1 MTAAKKHFLV
11 FALMALAILLVA
23 LLAPVIATHNP
34 NSSVLADAVQP
45 PSGEHWF
52 GTDKLGRDLFSRV
65 IYGTR
70 TSILST
76 MALVLSILFVGGV
89 LGVVAGYAGGAVE
102 ATIMR
107 AADMM
112 VSFPGMALAIAL
124 AGMLGGSITSAIL
137 AIMAV
142 SWTKYA
148 RLARSLVLKVKHQ
161 DYVLAARISGTRER
175 DILLRYMAPSAL
187 PTLVITAA
195 TDVGGMMLEL
205 AGFSFLGLGAQS
217 TSIEWG
223 YMLNEGRAYMESA
236 PWLMVFP
243 GLAIFLTVV
252 IFNLLGDSL
261 RDILDP
267 REDEIQP
274 HSKSKSKKRG
284 DKMKR
289 LNHATAKAAAL
300 LAGAMLL
307 SGVLTGC
314 GGSPSAKGGEQ
325 THLNFGCYSYSDSL
339 DPVTTVNSS
348 WAGMRYG
355 ILECLFRFDD
365 QVVAQPWLCDT
376 YEVSDDY
383 TTWTLHIREGVQFS
397 NGNPVTPSAVQA
409 ALERLYAETDADR
422 GGTGNSNPEV
432 YLPEPELT
440 ADDEAGTL
448 TVVCQRPTG
457 NLPGILA
464 YPYFSVLD
472 VSVVDQGIVSTGP
485 YKLDSMQA
493 GVGAELSRNEHYWNG
508 EVPYDT
514 VSILFIEDSST
525 KAIALQSGDVDVV
538 ENITTASDLEKLK
551 GDDRFYVSTAA
562 GVRTGNSYMNVKGP
576 LGNAAL
582 RQAILMAVDSETM
595 CNVTVAGMYTPGFA
609 VLPSSLAYNYDQLTN
624 PYAYDVEKAKETL
637 DQAGIV
643 DTDGDGIRELDGK
656 NINLVYLASTSR
668 NLNDFAQAVSLQLE
682 EIGIG
687 VTLNVSDYDTITAL
701 QNAGEFDLV
710 TANTTTVGTGDPQ
723 DYLGGW
729 YSGNSQNYGYYH
741 NEEYDACFEEL
752 EVTTDRERRLE
763 LITRMQQIL
772 IDDAAT
778 IIHGYYNSRMISWA
792 DRVTG
797 AEIATIDYYWLT
809 SSVAPAAEGSG
820 NA

>member
-1 MTAAKKHFLV
+1 MTAAKKRFMI
-11 FALMALAILLVA
+11 FGLMAMAIILVAIL
-23 LLAPVIATHNP
+23 APILATHDP
-34 NSSVLADAVQP
+34 NSSILADAVQS
-45 PSGEHWF
+45 PSKEHWF
-52 GTDKLGRDLFSRV
+52 GTDKMGRDLFSRV

-76 MALVLSILFVGGV
+76 MVLVLSILFVGGI
-89 LGVVAGYAGGAVE
+89 LGIVAGYAGGVVE
-102 ATIMR
+102 TVIMR
-107 AADMM
+107 IADMM

-124 AGMLGGSITSAIL
+124 AGMLGGSMTSAIL

-161 DYVLAARISGTRER
+161 DYVLAARISGTRRR
-175 DILLRYMAPSAL
+175 DILLRYMVPSAL

-243 GLAIFLTVV
+243 GLAIFLTVM

-267 REDEIQP
+267 RADETHP
-274 HSKSKSKKRG
+274 NSKSKKRG
-284 DKMKR
+284 NKMKR
-289 LNHATAKAAAL
+289 LNHTPAKVGAL
-300 LAGAMLL
+300 LVGAMLL

-314 GGSPSAKGGEQ
+314 GSDSAAEKTEQ
-325 THLNFGCYSYSDSL
+325 NHLNFGCYSYSDSL
-339 DPVTTVNSS
+339 DPITTVNSS

-383 TTWTLHIREGVQFS
+383 TTWTLHIRENVKFS

-409 ALERLYAETDADR
+409 AFERLYAETDADR

-440 ADDEAGTL
+440 ADDSAGTL

-464 YPYFSVLD
+464 YPYFSVID
-472 VSVVDQGIVSTGP
+472 VSVVEQGIVSTGP
-485 YKLDSMQA
+485 YQLDSMQA
-493 GVGAELSRNEHYWNG
+493 GVGAELSRNEYYWNG

-514 VSILFIEDSST
+514 VSILFIEDSAT
-525 KAIALQSGDVDVV
+525 KAMALQSGDVDLV
-538 ENITTASDLEKLK
+538 ENITTASDLEKLEE
-551 GDDRFYVSTAA
+551 DERFYISTAA
-562 GVRTGNSYMNVKGP
+562 GVRTGNSYMNFNGP

-582 RQAILMAVDSETM
+582 RQAILMALDHETM

-609 VLPSSLAYNYDQLTN
+609 ALPSSLAYNYDQLTN
-624 PYAYDVEKAKETL
+624 PYPYDVEKAKETL
-637 DQAGIV
+637 DNAGIV
-643 DTDGDGIRELDGK
+643 DTDGDGIRELDGE
-656 NINLVYLASTSR
+656 NINLVYLAYTSR
-668 NLNDFAQAVSLQLE
+668 NLNDFAQAIALQLE

-723 DYLGGW
+723 DFLGGW

-752 EVTTDRERRLE
+752 EVTTDQARRLE
-763 LITRMQQIL
+763 LITQMQQIL

-778 IIHGYYNSRMISWA
+778 IIHGYYNSRMISWS

-809 SSVAPAAEGSG
+809 SDIAPAAEESG

>member
-1 MTAAKKHFLV
+1 MTAAKKRFMIFGFMAMAIILV
-11 FALMALAILLVA
+11 AIL
-23 LLAPVIATHNP
+23 APILATHDP
-34 NSSVLADAVQP
+34 NSSVLADAVQS
-45 PSGEHWF
+45 PSKEHWF
-52 GTDKLGRDLFSRV
+52 GTDKMGRDLFSRV

-76 MALVLSILFVGGV
+76 MVLVLSILFVGGI
-89 LGVVAGYAGGAVE
+89 LGIVAGYAGGVVE
-102 ATIMR
+102 TVIMR
-107 AADMM
+107 IADMM

-124 AGMLGGSITSAIL
+124 AGMLGGSMTSAIL

-161 DYVLAARISGTRER
+161 DYVLAARISGTRRR
-175 DILLRYMAPSAL
+175 DILLRYMVPSAL

-243 GLAIFLTVV
+243 GLAIFLTVM

-267 REDEIQP
+267 REDETQP
-274 HSKSKSKKRG
+274 NSKSKKRG

-289 LNHATAKAAAL
+289 LKHAPTKVSAL
-300 LAGAMLL
+300 LMGAMLL

-314 GGSPSAKGGEQ
+314 GGDPAAEETQ
-325 THLNFGCYSYSDSL
+325 QNHLNFGCYSYSDSL
-339 DPVTTVNSS
+339 DPITTVNSS

-383 TTWTLHIREGVQFS
+383 TTWTLHIRENVKFS

-440 ADDEAGTL
+440 ADDSAGTL

-464 YPYFSVLD
+464 YPYFSVID
-472 VSVVDQGIVSTGP
+472 VSVVEQGIVSTGP
-485 YKLDSMQA
+485 YQLDSMQA
-493 GVGAELSRNEHYWNG
+493 GVGAELSRNEYYWNG

-514 VSILFIEDSST
+514 VSILFIEDSAT
-525 KAIALQSGDVDVV
+525 KAMALQSGDVDLV
-538 ENITTASDLEKLK
+538 ENITTASDLEKLEA
-551 GDDRFYVSTAA
+551 DERFYVSTAA
-562 GVRTGNSYMNVKGP
+562 GVRTGNSYMNFNGP
-576 LGNAAL
+576 LGNDAL
-582 RQAILMAVDSETM
+582 RQAILMALDHETM

-609 VLPSSLAYNYDQLTN
+609 ALPSSLAYNYDQLTN
-624 PYAYDVEKAKETL
+624 PYSYNVEKAKETL
-637 DQAGIV
+637 DNAGIV
-643 DTDGDGIRELDGK
+643 DTDGDGIRELDGE
-656 NINLVYLASTSR
+656 NLSLVYLAYTSR
-668 NLNDFAQAVSLQLE
+668 NLNDFAQAIALQLE

-723 DYLGGW
+723 DFLGGW

-752 EVTTDRERRLE
+752 EVTTDQARRLE
-763 LITRMQQIL
+763 LITQMQQIL

-778 IIHGYYNSRMISWA
+778 IIHGYYNSRMISWS

-809 SSVAPAAEGSG
+809 SDIAPAAEESG

>member
-1 MTAAKKHFLV
+1 MTAAKKRFMI
-11 FALMALAILLVA
+11 FGLMAMVIILVAIL
-23 LLAPVIATHNP
+23 APILATHDP
-34 NSSVLADAVQP
+34 NSSVLADAVQS
-45 PSGEHWF
+45 PSKEHWF
-52 GTDKLGRDLFSRV
+52 GTDKMGRDLFSRV

-76 MALVLSILFVGGV
+76 MVLVLSILFVGGI
-89 LGVVAGYAGGAVE
+89 LGIVAGYAGGVVE
-102 ATIMR
+102 TVIMR
-107 AADMM
+107 VADMM

-124 AGMLGGSITSAIL
+124 AGMLGGSMTSAIL

-161 DYVLAARISGTRER
+161 DYVLAARISGTRRR
-175 DILLRYMAPSAL
+175 DILLRYMVPSAL

-243 GLAIFLTVV
+243 GLAIFLTVM

-267 REDEIQP
+267 RADETHP
-274 HSKSKSKKRG
+274 NSKSKKRG
-284 DKMKR
+284 NKMKR
-289 LNHATAKAAAL
+289 LNHTPAKVGAL
-300 LAGAMLL
+300 LVGAMLL

-314 GGSPSAKGGEQ
+314 GSDSAAEKTEQ
-325 THLNFGCYSYSDSL
+325 NHLNFGCYSYSDSL
-339 DPVTTVNSS
+339 DPITTVNSS

-383 TTWTLHIREGVQFS
+383 TTWTLHIRENVKFS

-409 ALERLYAETDADR
+409 AFERLYAETDADR

-440 ADDEAGTL
+440 ADDSAGTL

-464 YPYFSVLD
+464 YPYFSVID
-472 VSVVDQGIVSTGP
+472 VSVVEQGIVSTGP
-485 YKLDSMQA
+485 YQLDSMQA
-493 GVGAELSRNEHYWNG
+493 GVGAELSRNEYYWNG

-514 VSILFIEDSST
+514 VSILFIEDSAT
-525 KAIALQSGDVDVV
+525 KAMALQSGDVDLV
-538 ENITTASDLEKLK
+538 ENITTASDLEKLEE
-551 GDDRFYVSTAA
+551 DERFYISTAA
-562 GVRTGNSYMNVKGP
+562 GVRTGNSYMNFNGP

-582 RQAILMAVDSETM
+582 RQAILMALDHETM

-609 VLPSSLAYNYDQLTN
+609 ALPSSLAYNYDQLTN
-624 PYAYDVEKAKETL
+624 PYPYDVEKAKETL
-637 DQAGIV
+637 DNAGIV
-643 DTDGDGIRELDGK
+643 DTDGDGIRELDGE
-656 NINLVYLASTSR
+656 NINLVYLAYTSR
-668 NLNDFAQAVSLQLE
+668 NLNDFAQAIALQLE

-723 DYLGGW
+723 DFLGGW

-752 EVTTDRERRLE
+752 EVTTDQARRLE
-763 LITRMQQIL
+763 LITQMQQIL

-778 IIHGYYNSRMISWA
+778 IIHGYYNSRMISWS

-809 SSVAPAAEGSG
+809 SDIAPAAEESG

>member
-1 MTAAKKHFLV
+1 MNGAKKRLV
-11 FALMALAILLVA
+11 AFGILALLLLLVA
-23 LLAPVIATHNP
+23 ALAPVLATHDP
-34 NSSVLADAVQP
+34 NEAVLAEATRA
-45 PSGEHWF
+45 PSAEHWF
-52 GTDKLGRDLFSRV
+52 GTDKMGRDLFSRV

-76 MALVLSILFVGGV
+76 MALVLSILVVGGT
-89 LGVVAGYAGGAVE
+89 LGIVAGYAGGVVE
-102 ATIMR
+102 TIIMR
-107 AADMM
+107 VADMM

-161 DYVLAARISGTRER
+161 DFVLAARISGTRKR
-175 DILLRYMAPSAL
+175 HILLRYMVPSAL
-187 PTLVITAA
+187 PTLAITAA

-205 AGFSFLGLGAQS
+205 AGFSFLGLGAQA

-243 GLAIFLTVV
+243 GLAIFCTVV

-261 RDILDP
+261 RDVLDP
-267 REDEIQP
+267 REDDAPIQTT
-274 HSKSKSKKRG
+274 KKRG
-284 DKMKR
+284 NPMNLLKKPSVR
-289 LNHATAKAAAL
+289 LTTLLLTVAL
-300 LAGAMLL
+300 LAAGL
-307 SGVLTGC
+307 SGC
-314 GGSPSAKGGEQ
+314 GSEDAAAVSQGS
-325 THLNFGCYSYSDSL
+325 HLNFGCYSYSDSL
-339 DPVTTVNSS
+339 DPVTTVNSG

-365 QVVAQPWLCDT
+365 QVVAQPWLCDS

-383 TTWTLHIREGVQFS
+383 TTWTLHIREDVKFS
-397 NGNPVTPSAVQA
+397 NGNSVTPSAVQA
-409 ALERLYAETDADR
+409 AFERLYAETDADR

-440 ADDEAGTL
+440 ADDAAGTL
-448 TVVCQRPTG
+448 TVVCQRPTA

-464 YPYFSVLD
+464 YPYFSVID
-472 VSVVDQGIVSTGP
+472 VSVVEETIVSTGP
-485 YKLDSMQA
+485 YQLESMQA
-493 GVGAELSRNEHYWNG
+493 GVGAELSRNEYYWNG

-514 VSILFIEDSST
+514 VSVVFIEDSST
-525 KAIALQSGDVDVV
+525 KAMALQSGDVDLV
-538 ENITTASDLEKLK
+538 ENITTASDLQKLSE
-551 GDDRFYVSTAA
+551 DPNFYVSTAA
-562 GVRTGNSYMNVKGP
+562 GVRTGNSYMNFNDP

-582 RQAILMAVDSETM
+582 RQAILMALDQETM
-595 CNVTVAGMYTPGFA
+595 CNVTVAGMYTPGFS
-609 VLPSSLAYNYDQLTN
+609 VLPSSLSYNYDQLTN
-624 PYAYDVEKAKETL
+624 AYPYDVEQAKKTL
-637 DQAGIV
+637 DDAGIV
-643 DTDGDGIRELDGK
+643 DTDGDGIRELDGE
-656 NINLVYLASTSR
+656 NLNLVYLAYTSR
-668 NLNDFAQAVSLQLE
+668 NLNDFAQAVSLQLQ

-723 DYLGGW
+723 DFLGGW
-729 YSGNSQNYGYYH
+729 YSGNSQNYGYYQ
-741 NEEYDACFEEL
+741 NEEYDDCFESL
-752 EVTTDRERRLE
+752 EVATDPAERLE

-778 IIHGYYNSRMISWA
+778 IVHGYYNSRMISRA

-809 SSVAPAAEGSG
+809 SAIAPVSAEDG

>member
-1 MTAAKKHFLV
+1 MTAAKKRFMIFGFMAMAIILV
-11 FALMALAILLVA
+11 AIL
-23 LLAPVIATHNP
+23 APILATHDP
-34 NSSVLADAVQP
+34 NSSVLADAVQS
-45 PSGEHWF
+45 PSKEHWF
-52 GTDKLGRDLFSRV
+52 GTDKMGRDLFSRV

-76 MALVLSILFVGGV
+76 MVLVLSILFVGGV
-89 LGVVAGYAGGAVE
+89 LGIVAGYAGGVVE
-102 ATIMR
+102 TVIMR
-107 AADMM
+107 IADMM

-124 AGMLGGSITSAIL
+124 AGMLGGSMTSAIL

-161 DYVLAARISGTRER
+161 DYVLAARISGTRRR
-175 DILLRYMAPSAL
+175 DILLRYMVPSAL

-243 GLAIFLTVV
+243 GLAIFLTVM

-267 REDEIQP
+267 RADETHP
-274 HSKSKSKKRG
+274 NSKSKKRG
-284 DKMKR
+284 NKMKR
-289 LNHATAKAAAL
+289 LNHTPAKVGAL
-300 LAGAMLL
+300 LVGAMLL

-314 GGSPSAKGGEQ
+314 GSDSAAEKTEQ
-325 THLNFGCYSYSDSL
+325 NHLNFGCYSYSDSL
-339 DPVTTVNSS
+339 DPITTVNSS

-383 TTWTLHIREGVQFS
+383 TTWTLHIRENVKFS

-409 ALERLYAETDADR
+409 AFERLYAETDADR

-440 ADDEAGTL
+440 ADDSAGTL

-464 YPYFSVLD
+464 YPYFSVID
-472 VSVVDQGIVSTGP
+472 VSVVEQGIVSTGP
-485 YKLDSMQA
+485 YQLDSMQA
-493 GVGAELSRNEHYWNG
+493 GVGAELSRNEYYWNR

-514 VSILFIEDSST
+514 VSILFIEDSAT
-525 KAIALQSGDVDVV
+525 KAMALQSGDVDLV
-538 ENITTASDLEKLK
+538 ENITTASDLEKLEE
-551 GDDRFYVSTAA
+551 DERFYISTAA
-562 GVRTGNSYMNVKGP
+562 GVRTGNSYMNFNGP

-582 RQAILMAVDSETM
+582 RQAILMALDQETM

-609 VLPSSLAYNYDQLTN
+609 ALPSSLAYNYDQLTN
-624 PYAYDVEKAKETL
+624 PYPYNVEKAKETL
-637 DQAGIV
+637 DNAGIV
-643 DTDGDGIRELDGK
+643 DTDGDGIRELDGE
-656 NINLVYLASTSR
+656 NLNLVYLAYTSR
-668 NLNDFAQAVSLQLE
+668 NLNDFAQAIALQLE

-723 DYLGGW
+723 DFLGGW

-752 EVTTDRERRLE
+752 EVTTDPARRLE
-763 LITRMQQIL
+763 LITQMQQIL

-778 IIHGYYNSRMISWA
+778 IIHGYYNSRMISWS

-809 SSVAPAAEGSG
+809 SDIAPAAEEPG

>member
-1 MTAAKKHFLV
+1 MTAAKKRFLV
-11 FALMALAILLVA
+11 FGLLALAILLVA
-23 LLAPVIATHNP
+23 VLAPVIATHDP
-34 NSSVLADAVQP
+34 NSSVLADAVQS

-52 GTDKLGRDLFSRV
+52 GTDKMGRDLFSRV

-76 MALVLSILFVGGV
+76 MILVLSILLVGGTLGIVAGYVGGV
-89 LGVVAGYAGGAVE
+89 VE
-102 ATIMR
+102 TVIMR
-107 AADMM
+107 VADMM

-175 DILLRYMAPSAL
+175 NILLRYMVPSAL

-267 REDEIQP
+267 RENEAQP
-274 HSKSKSKKRG
+274 HSKSKKRG

-289 LNHATAKAAAL
+289 LKHAHTKVAAL

-307 SGVLTGC
+307 SGVLSGC
-314 GGSPSAKGGEQ
+314 GGLPSSNGEEP

-339 DPVTTVNSS
+339 DPITTVNSS

-355 ILECLFRFDD
+355 ILECLFRFDS

-376 YEVSDDY
+376 YEHSDDY

-409 ALERLYAETDADR
+409 AFERLYAETDADR
-422 GGTGNSNPEV
+422 GGTGNSNPEI
-432 YLPEPELT
+432 YLPEPALT

-464 YPYFSVLD
+464 YPYFSVID
-472 VSVVDQGIVSTGP
+472 VSVVEQSIVSTGP

-493 GVGAELSRNEHYWNG
+493 GVGAELSRNEYYWNG

-525 KAIALQSGDVDVV
+525 KAMALQSGDVDLV
-538 ENITTASDLEKLK
+538 ENITTASDLEKLEA
-551 GDDRFYVSTAA
+551 DNRFYVSTAA
-562 GVRTGNSYMNVKGP
+562 GVRTGNSYMNFNGP

-582 RQAILMAVDSETM
+582 RQAILMALDHETM

-609 VLPSSLAYNYDQLTN
+609 ALPSSLAYNYDQLTN
-624 PYAYDVEKAKETL
+624 PYPYDVEKAKETL
-637 DQAGIV
+637 DEAGIV
-643 DTDGDGIRELDGK
+643 DTDGDGIRELDGE
-656 NINLVYLASTSR
+656 NIDLVYLAYTSR
-668 NLNDFAQAVSLQLE
+668 NLNDFAQAIALQLE

-723 DYLGGW
+723 DFLSYW
-729 YSGNSQNYGYYH
+729 YSGNSGSYGYYH
-741 NEEYDACFEEL
+741 NEQYDACFEEL
-752 EVTTDRERRLE
+752 EVTTDQDRRLE

-792 DRVTG
+792 DRVSG

-809 SSVAPAAEGSG
+809 SEIAPVVEESG
-820 NA
+820 DA

>member
-1 MTAAKKHFLV
+1 MTAAKKRFLV
-11 FALMALAILLVA
+11 FGLMALAILLVA
-23 LLAPVIATHNP
+23 VLAPVIATHDP

-52 GTDKLGRDLFSRV
+52 GTDKMGRDLFSRV

-76 MALVLSILFVGGV
+76 MVLVLSILLLGGALGIVAGYVGGV
-89 LGVVAGYAGGAVE
+89 VE
-102 ATIMR
+102 TIIMR
-107 AADMM
+107 VADMM

-175 DILLRYMAPSAL
+175 DILLRYMVPSAL

-267 REDEIQP
+267 REDEAQP
-274 HSKSKSKKRG
+274 HSKSKKRG

-289 LNHATAKAAAL
+289 LKQVSTKAAAL
-300 LAGAMLL
+300 LVGAMLL

-314 GGSPSAKGGEQ
+314 GGTPSAEQTEQ

-339 DPVTTVNSS
+339 DPITTVNSS

-383 TTWTLHIREGVQFS
+383 TTWILHIREGVQFS

-409 ALERLYAETDADR
+409 AFERLYAETDADR

-440 ADDEAGTL
+440 ADDSAGTL

-464 YPYFSVLD
+464 YPYFSVID
-472 VSVVDQGIVSTGP
+472 VSVVEQGIVSTGP
-485 YKLDSMQA
+485 YQLDSMQA
-493 GVGAELSRNEHYWNG
+493 GVGAELSRNEYYWNG

-514 VSILFIEDSST
+514 VSILFIEDSAT
-525 KAIALQSGDVDVV
+525 KAMALQSGDVDLV
-538 ENITTASDLEKLK
+538 ENITTASDLEKLEE
-551 GDDRFYVSTAA
+551 DERFYISTAA
-562 GVRTGNSYMNVKGP
+562 GVRTGNSYMNFNGP

-582 RQAILMAVDSETM
+582 RQAILMALDHETM

-609 VLPSSLAYNYDQLTN
+609 ALPSSLAYNYDQLTN
-624 PYAYDVEKAKETL
+624 PYPYNVEKAKETL
-637 DQAGIV
+637 DNAGIV
-643 DTDGDGIRELDGK
+643 DTDGDGIRELDGE
-656 NINLVYLASTSR
+656 NINLVYLAYTSR
-668 NLNDFAQAVSLQLE
+668 NLNDFAQAIALQLE

-723 DYLGGW
+723 DFLGGW

-752 EVTTDRERRLE
+752 EVTTDQARRLE
-763 LITRMQQIL
+763 LITQMQQIL

-778 IIHGYYNSRMISWA
+778 IIHGYYNSRMISWS

-809 SSVAPAAEGSG
+809 SDIAPAAEEPG

>member
-1 MTAAKKHFLV
+1 MTAAKKRFLV
-11 FALMALAILLVA
+11 FGLMALAILLVA
-23 LLAPVIATHNP
+23 VLAPVIATHDP

-52 GTDKLGRDLFSRV
+52 GTDKMGRDLFSRV

-76 MALVLSILFVGGV
+76 MVLVLSILLLGGALGIVAGYVGGV
-89 LGVVAGYAGGAVE
+89 VE
-102 ATIMR
+102 TIIMR
-107 AADMM
+107 VADMM

-175 DILLRYMAPSAL
+175 DILLRYMVPSAL

-267 REDEIQP
+267 REDEAQP
-274 HSKSKSKKRG
+274 HSKSKKRG

-289 LNHATAKAAAL
+289 LKQVSTKAAAL
-300 LAGAMLL
+300 LVGAMLL

-314 GGSPSAKGGEQ
+314 GGTPSAEQTEQ
-325 THLNFGCYSYSDSL
+325 THLNLGCYSYSDSV
-339 DPVTTVNSS
+339 DPITTVNSS

-383 TTWTLHIREGVQFS
+383 TTWTLHIRENVKFS

-409 ALERLYAETDADR
+409 AFERLYAETDADR

-440 ADDEAGTL
+440 ADDSAGTL

-464 YPYFSVLD
+464 YPYFSVID

-485 YKLDSMQA
+485 YQLDSMQA
-493 GVGAELSRNEHYWNG
+493 GVGAELSRNEYYWNG

-514 VSILFIEDSST
+514 VSILFIEDSAT
-525 KAIALQSGDVDVV
+525 KAMALQSGDVDLV
-538 ENITTASDLEKLK
+538 ENITTASDLEKLEE
-551 GDDRFYVSTAA
+551 DERFYISTAA
-562 GVRTGNSYMNVKGP
+562 GVRTGNSYMNFNGP

-582 RQAILMAVDSETM
+582 RQAILMALDHETM

-609 VLPSSLAYNYDQLTN
+609 ALPSSLAYNYDQLTN
-624 PYAYDVEKAKETL
+624 PYPYNVEKAKETL
-637 DQAGIV
+637 DNAGIV
-643 DTDGDGIRELDGK
+643 DTNGDGIRELDGK
-656 NINLVYLASTSR
+656 NLNLVYLAYTSR
-668 NLNDFAQAVSLQLE
+668 NLNDFAQAIALQLE

-687 VTLNVSDYDTITAL
+687 VTLNVSDYDTIT
-701 QNAGEFDLV
+701 
-710 TANTTTVGTGDPQ
+710 
-723 DYLGGW
+723 
-729 YSGNSQNYGYYH
+729 
-741 NEEYDACFEEL
+741 
-752 EVTTDRERRLE
+752 
-763 LITRMQQIL
+763 
-772 IDDAAT
+772 
-778 IIHGYYNSRMISWA
+778 
-792 DRVTG
+792 
-797 AEIATIDYYWLT
+797 
-809 SSVAPAAEGSG
+809 
-820 NA
+820 

>member
-1 MTAAKKHFLV
+1 MTTAKKRFLV
-11 FALMALAILLVA
+11 FGLMALAILLVA
-23 LLAPVIATHNP
+23 VLAPVIATHDP
-34 NSSVLADAVQP
+34 NRSVLADAIQS
-45 PSGEHWF
+45 PSAEHWF
-52 GTDKLGRDLFSRV
+52 GTDKMGRDLFSRV

-76 MALVLSILFVGGV
+76 MMLVLSILFVGGI
-89 LGVVAGYAGGAVE
+89 LGIIAGYAGGVVE
-102 ATIMR
+102 IVIMR
-107 AADMM
+107 IADMM

-161 DYVLAARISGTRER
+161 DYVLAARISGARER
-175 DILLRYMAPSAL
+175 HIFMRYMLPSAL
-187 PTLVITAA
+187 PTLIITAA

-223 YMLNEGRAYMESA
+223 YMLNEGRAYMQSA

-243 GLAIFLTVV
+243 GLAIFLTVA

-261 RDILDP
+261 RDMLDP
-267 REDEIQP
+267 REDTLP
-274 HSKSKSKKRG
+274 PYSKSKKRG
-284 DKMKR
+284 DKMKF
-289 LNHATAKAAAL
+289 LKHARAKAAAL
-300 LAGAMLL
+300 LVGGMLL
-307 SGVLTGC
+307 SSALTGC
-314 GGSPSAKGGEQ
+314 GSDSSAEGEKQ

-355 ILECLFRFDD
+355 ILECLFHFDD

-376 YEVSDDY
+376 YKVSDDY
-383 TTWTLHIREGVQFS
+383 KTWTLHIREGVQFS
-397 NGNPVTPSAVQA
+397 NGNPVTASAVQA
-409 ALERLYAETDADR
+409 AFERLYAETDSDR

-464 YPYFSVLD
+464 YPYFSVID
-472 VSVVDQGIVSTGP
+472 VSVVEQGIVSTGP

-493 GVGAELSRNEHYWNG
+493 GVGAELSRNAYYWNG
-508 EVPYDT
+508 DVPYET

-525 KAIALQSGDVDVV
+525 KAMALQSGDVDLV
-538 ENITTASDLEKLK
+538 ENITTASDLKKLAE
-551 GDDRFYVSTAA
+551 DDRFYISTAA
-562 GVRTGNSYMNVKGP
+562 GVRTGNSYMNFNGS
-576 LGNAAL
+576 LANDAL
-582 RQAILMAVDSETM
+582 RQAVLMALDHETM

-609 VLPSSLAYNYDQLTN
+609 ALPSSLDYNYDQLTN
-624 PYAYDVEKAKETL
+624 PYPYDVEKAKETL

-643 DTDGDGIRELDGK
+643 DTDGDGIRELDGE
-656 NINLVYLASTSR
+656 NINLVYLAYTSR
-668 NLNDFAQAVSLQLE
+668 NLNDFAQAIALQLQ

-723 DYLGGW
+723 DFLGGW

-752 EVTTDRERRLE
+752 EVTNDPARRLE

-792 DRVTG
+792 DQVTG

-809 SSVAPAAEGSG
+809 SDIAPAAEESG

>member
-1 MTAAKKHFLV
+1 MTAAKKRFMI
-11 FALMALAILLVA
+11 FGLMAMAMILVAIL
-23 LLAPVIATHNP
+23 APILATHDP
-34 NSSVLADAVQP
+34 NSSVLADAVQS
-45 PSGEHWF
+45 PSKEHWF
-52 GTDKLGRDLFSRV
+52 GTDKMGRDLFSRV

-76 MALVLSILFVGGV
+76 MVLVLSILFVGGI
-89 LGVVAGYAGGAVE
+89 LGIVAGYAGGVVE
-102 ATIMR
+102 TVIMR
-107 AADMM
+107 VADMM

-124 AGMLGGSITSAIL
+124 AGMLGGSMTSAIL

-161 DYVLAARISGTRER
+161 DYVLAARISGTRRR
-175 DILLRYMAPSAL
+175 DILLRYMVPSAL

-243 GLAIFLTVV
+243 GLAIFLTVM

-267 REDEIQP
+267 RADETHP
-274 HSKSKSKKRG
+274 NSKSKKRG
-284 DKMKR
+284 NKMKR
-289 LNHATAKAAAL
+289 LNHNPAKVGAL
-300 LAGAMLL
+300 LVGAMLL

-314 GGSPSAKGGEQ
+314 GSDSAAEKTEQ
-325 THLNFGCYSYSDSL
+325 NHLNFGCYSYSDSL
-339 DPVTTVNSS
+339 DPITTVNSS

-383 TTWTLHIREGVQFS
+383 TTWTLHIRENVKFS

-440 ADDEAGTL
+440 ADDSAGTL

-464 YPYFSVLD
+464 YPYFSVID
-472 VSVVDQGIVSTGP
+472 VSVVEQGIVSTGP
-485 YKLDSMQA
+485 YQLDSMQA
-493 GVGAELSRNEHYWNG
+493 GVGAELSRNEYYWNG

-514 VSILFIEDSST
+514 VSILFIEDSAT
-525 KAIALQSGDVDVV
+525 KAMALQSGDVDLV
-538 ENITTASDLEKLK
+538 ENITTASDLEKLEA
-551 GDDRFYVSTAA
+551 DERFYVSTAA
-562 GVRTGNSYMNVKGP
+562 GVRTGNSYMNFNGP

-582 RQAILMAVDSETM
+582 RQAILMALDHETM

-609 VLPSSLAYNYDQLTN
+609 ALPSSLAYNYDQLTN
-624 PYAYDVEKAKETL
+624 PYSYNVEKAKETL
-637 DQAGIV
+637 DNAGIV
-643 DTDGDGIRELDGK
+643 DMDGDGIRELDGE
-656 NINLVYLASTSR
+656 NLNLVYLAYTSR
-668 NLNDFAQAVSLQLE
+668 NLNDFAQAIALQLE

-723 DYLGGW
+723 DFLGGW

-752 EVTTDRERRLE
+752 EVTTDQARRLE
-763 LITRMQQIL
+763 LITQMQQIL

-778 IIHGYYNSRMISWA
+778 IIHGYYNSRMISWS

-809 SSVAPAAEGSG
+809 SDIAPAAEEPG

>member
-1 MTAAKKHFLV
+1 MTAAKKRFMIFGFMAMAIILV
-11 FALMALAILLVA
+11 AIL
-23 LLAPVIATHNP
+23 APILATHDP
-34 NSSVLADAVQP
+34 NSSVLADAVQS
-45 PSGEHWF
+45 PSKEHWF
-52 GTDKLGRDLFSRV
+52 GTDKMGRDLFSRV

-76 MALVLSILFVGGV
+76 MVLVLSILFVGGV
-89 LGVVAGYAGGAVE
+89 LGIVAGYAGGVVE
-102 ATIMR
+102 TVIMR
-107 AADMM
+107 IADMM

-124 AGMLGGSITSAIL
+124 AGMLVGSMTSAIL

-161 DYVLAARISGTRER
+161 DYVLAARISGTRRR
-175 DILLRYMAPSAL
+175 DILLRYMVPSAL

-243 GLAIFLTVV
+243 GLAIFLTVM

-267 REDEIQP
+267 RADEAQP
-274 HSKSKSKKRG
+274 NSKSKKRG

-289 LNHATAKAAAL
+289 LNHVPTKVSAL
-300 LAGAMLL
+300 LTGAMLL

-314 GGSPSAKGGEQ
+314 GGNPAAEETEQ
-325 THLNFGCYSYSDSL
+325 NHLNFGCYSYSDSL
-339 DPVTTVNSS
+339 DPITTVNSS

-383 TTWTLHIREGVQFS
+383 TTWTLHIRENVKFS

-409 ALERLYAETDADR
+409 AFERLYAETDADR

-440 ADDEAGTL
+440 ADDSAGTL
-448 TVVCQRPTG
+448 TVACQRPTG

-464 YPYFSVLD
+464 YPYFSVID

-485 YKLDSMQA
+485 YQLDSMQA
-493 GVGAELSRNEHYWNG
+493 GVGAELSRNEYYWNG

-514 VSILFIEDSST
+514 VSILFIEDSAT
-525 KAIALQSGDVDVV
+525 KAMALQSGDVDLV
-538 ENITTASDLEKLK
+538 ENITTASDLEKLEE
-551 GDDRFYVSTAA
+551 DERFYISTAA
-562 GVRTGNSYMNVKGP
+562 GVRTGNSYMNFNGP

-582 RQAILMAVDSETM
+582 RQAILMALDQETM

-609 VLPSSLAYNYDQLTN
+609 ALPSSLAYNYDQLTN
-624 PYAYDVEKAKETL
+624 PYPYNVEKAKETL
-637 DQAGIV
+637 DNAGIV
-643 DTDGDGIRELDGK
+643 DTDGDGIRELDGE
-656 NINLVYLASTSR
+656 NLNLVYLAYTSR
-668 NLNDFAQAVSLQLE
+668 NLNDFAQAIALQLE

-723 DYLGGW
+723 DFLGGW

-752 EVTTDRERRLE
+752 EVTTDQARRLE
-763 LITRMQQIL
+763 LITQMQQIL

-778 IIHGYYNSRMISWA
+778 IIHGYYNSRMISWS

-809 SSVAPAAEGSG
+809 SDIAPAAEEPG